1 MIPYQWLFST
11 YKRVVEFK
19 CYTTNG
25 GKIRVLVAM
34 TRKNRSPKQILWV
47 SNLSDILFSREFVKT
62 ICKIISASV
71 HTSHVVLLRSWYI
84 AINLPAND
92 LFFGETDYILLGSA
106 TSGFR

>member
-1 MIPYQWLFST
+1 M
-11 YKRVVEFK
+11 VEFK

-71 HTSHVVLLRSWYI
+71 HSSRIVLLRSWYI